1 MEGEGAYRVRYGHCV
16 KLGEVVLSYMGRNKV
31 GG

>member
-16 KLGEVVLSYMGRNKV
+16 KLGEVAACPELHGEE
-31 GG
+31 